1 MKIDIDKLSE
11 SELIELN
18 HRIVRRLRFLNEKR
32 AHTNM
37 MRFSIGERVSFT
49 PEGRPLV
56 TGLLTKYNRKTVT
69 VITESGERWNVSPGL
84 LQKAKGRIE
93 SQDTSHKVVYLKK
106 DK

>member
-37 MRFSIGERVSFT
+37 MRFSIGGRVSFT

-69 VITESGERWNVSPGL
+69 IITESGERWNVSPSL
-84 LQKAKGRIE
+84 LQKAKWRIE